1 MRCARD
7 VASWLRGGGSAVG
20 SAGTGRQVPDT
31 GLAAVADDFA
41 QLRPRLFGVA
51 YRMLGSI
58 ADAEDI
64 VQDVWVKWQAYDRA
78 SVRDATAFLI
88 TMTTR
93 LAINATQTARAR
105 RETYVGPWL
114 PEPVDTTA
122 DPQLGAERGEAL
134 ETAVLVLLEK
144 LSPTERA
151 AFVLREAFDYP
162 YARIAEVLQTKVSNA
177 RKLLSRARQAVAA
190 ERQKSV
196 DASHQHR
203 LLAAFLSAAQAGDLD
218 ELESL
223 FAAEVASYTDGG
235 GAVRGASRIP
245 VFGRVR
251 VVKYIAAFASR
262 FWSGARVDWV
272 DANGR
277 PSVLVSRDG
286 VPAAWLTVSG
296 TGEGIDRVYWVMNPA
311 KLERIAAA
319 ARATS
324 AE

>member
-1 MRCARD
+1 M
-7 VASWLRGGGSAVG
+7 
-20 SAGTGRQVPDT
+20 TQ
-31 GLAAVADDFA
+31 VADEFA
-41 QLRPRLFGVA
+41 QVRPRLFGIA

-64 VQDVWVKWQAYDRA
+64 VQDAWVKWQGQDRA
-78 SVRDATAFLI
+78 SVRDATGFLV

-93 LAINATQTARAR
+93 LAINATQTARVR

-114 PEPVDTTA
+114 PEPVDTSA
-122 DPQLGAERGEAL
+122 DPALGAERGEAL
-134 ETAVLVLLEK
+134 ESAVLVLLEK
-144 LSPTERA
+144 LTPTERA

-162 YARIAEVLQTKVSNA
+162 YDRIAEVLHTGESNA

-190 ERQKSV
+190 QRQRSV
-196 DASHQHR
+196 DATHQRR
-203 LLAAFLSAAQAGDLD
+203 LLAAFLDAARGGDLA

-223 FAAEVASYTDGG
+223 FAADVASYTDGG

-251 VVKYIAAFASR
+251 VAKYVAAFATR
-262 FWSGARVDWV
+262 FWADVRVDWI

-277 PSVLVSRDG
+277 SSVLVSRHG
-286 VPAAWLTVSG
+286 APVAWLTVSG
-296 TGEGIDRVYWVMNPA
+296 TGDAIDRIHWVMNPV

-319 ARATS
+319 VRAD
-324 AE
+324 AP